1 MKAVIRLALLPLRM
15 APWAGLAIG
24 VLIGFGGL
32 LQFFLPA
39 GKAAVTL
46 ILLGVGLWFLWM
58 LAGFALKSIAQP
70 ETLLL
75 PNFHRA
81 LFTAAALWGLTFWL
95 LPAAAIVLL
104 FSWQAG
110 WWALSGGALAIAWA
124 LLSSI
129 GVRGAMY
136 FWVLFIAANLLPK
149 WILQM
154 LVGVLDNPLLPAAAL
169 LLSVLLLGI
178 VWRRL
183 FPHDDP
189 TLPETPFLPPSPGRR
204 SGSRSPL
211 PASKFRRRFNEWV
224 EVGNDRRLQRCA
236 ARYQAQ
242 PGPVLERTLL
252 RILLFPHEQIRGW
265 LGRWVVYGGIL
276 SIYLLTIGKGFS
288 ADWVAGYTVFLA
300 MTGLNT
306 VGLGMPRLR
315 PSLLDLYFDLA
326 PTTHATFKT
335 RLVDSFLGL
344 LPGAIL
350 SAYVY
355 TGLVSLW
362 LAPHALIQILATTTV
377 LVPPLALATLA
388 LYINLPEGKLARI
401 LINFITVAGQVIAYW
416 MTYLLLSH
424 LGILAGGGLALIVAW
439 AFALGTWQAARQHF
453 IKSPLHF
460 DPPVTQPG

>member
-1 MKAVIRLALLPLRM
+1 MKAVIRLTLLPLRM
-15 APWAGLAIG
+15 APWASAAIA
-24 VLIGFGGL
+24 VLLGFSL
-32 LQFFLPA
+32 LLPLILPA
-39 GKAAVTL
+39 SESTGILV
-46 ILLGVGLWFLWM
+46 LLGVGAWFLWM
-58 LAGFALKSIAQP
+58 LAGFTLKSIAHP

-75 PNFHRA
+75 PNFRRA
-81 LFTAAALWGLTFWL
+81 LFTAATLWALVFWL
-95 LPAAAIVLL
+95 LPAAYVSARFGWL
-104 FSWQAG
+104 SG
-110 WWALSGGALAIAWA
+110 WWALGGGALAITGA
-124 LLSSI
+124 LLSSA

-136 FWVLFIAANLLPK
+136 FWLLFIVGNLLPK
-149 WILQM
+149 WLLQM

-169 LLSVLLLGI
+169 LLAVLMLSF

-189 TLPETPFLPPSPGRR
+189 ALPETPFLPPTPGRR

-211 PASKFRRRFNEWV
+211 PANKLMRRFNAWV

-242 PGPVLERTLL
+242 PGPVRERTLL

-265 LGRWVVYGGIL
+265 LGRWVLYGGML
-276 SIYLLTIGKGFS
+276 SIYLLAFGKGLRV
-288 ADWVAGYTVFLA
+288 DWIAGYTVFFA
-300 MTGLNT
+300 MVGLNT

-326 PTTHATFKT
+326 PTTRATFKT

-388 LYINLPEGKLARI
+388 LYMNLPEGTIARTV
-401 LINFITVAGQVIAYW
+401 INLLTIGGQVIAYW
-416 MTYLLLSH
+416 MTYLLLNH
-424 LGILAGGGLALIVAW
+424 LGILVGGGLALIIAW
-439 AFALGTWQAARQHF
+439 AFALGTWQAARHHF
-453 IKSPLHF
+453 IQSPLHF
-460 DPPVTQPG
+460 DPPVAKPG

>member
-1 MKAVIRLALLPLRM
+1 MKAVVRLALLPLRM
-15 APWAGLAIG
+15 APWASVAIALLLVFSL
-24 VLIGFGGL
+24 VLHLI
-32 LQFFLPA
+32 LPA
-39 GKAAVTL
+39 GKAAVSL
-46 ILLGVGLWFLWM
+46 ILLGTGIAFLWM
-58 LAGFALKSIAQP
+58 LAGFMLKSIARP

-75 PNFHRA
+75 PNFRRA
-81 LFTAAALWGLTFWL
+81 LFTAATLWALVFWL
-95 LPAAAIVLL
+95 LPTAYVSARYGWL
-104 FSWQAG
+104 SG
-110 WWALSGGALAIAWA
+110 WWTLGGGALVITWA
-124 LLSSI
+124 LLSSA

-136 FWVLFIAANLLPK
+136 FWLLFIAANLLPK
-149 WILQM
+149 WLLQM
-154 LVGVLDNPLLPAAAL
+154 LVGVLNNPLLAAAAL
-169 LLSVLLLGI
+169 LLAVLLLGV

-189 TLPETPFLPPSPGRR
+189 ALPETPFLPPSPGRR
-204 SGSRSPL
+204 SGARSPL
-211 PASKFRRRFNEWV
+211 PASKPMRQFNAWV

-242 PGPVLERTLL
+242 PGPVLERKLL

-265 LGRWVVYGGIL
+265 LGRWVLYGGML
-276 SIYLLTIGKGFS
+276 SIYLLTFGKGFRV
-288 ADWVAGYTVFLA
+288 DLVAGYTVFLA

-326 PTTHATFKT
+326 PDTQVAFKT

-362 LAPHALIQILATTTV
+362 LAPQALIQILATTTV

-388 LYINLPEGKLARI
+388 LYINLPEGKLVRI
-401 LINFITVAGQVIAYW
+401 LINLITVAGQVIAYW

-424 LGILAGGGLALIVAW
+424 LGILAGGGLALIIAW
-439 AFALGTWQAARQHF
+439 AFALGTWQAARLHF
-453 IKSPLHF
+453 IHSPLHF